1 MTHENTLRR
10 CVTALGRN
18 YIAEARRLEEH
29 NTWRHCFTLSASDGE
44 DVSPRVLQEM
54 RSLMIERGAH
64 VTTNLTMVS
73 SVEGRVDVS
82 FAVIGDKASVK

>member
-1 MTHENTLRR
+1 MTHETTLRR

-29 NTWRHCFTLSASDGE
+29 NTWHHCFTLSASDGE

-64 VTTNLTMVS
+64 VTTNLTMGS
-73 SVEGRVDVS
+73 SAEGRVDVS
-82 FAVIGDKASVK
+82 FAVIGDKASIK